1 MGSSLQKERKHRSR
15 HHNNVTSPFDR
26 QIWICPSR
34 ASLCIQ
40 HACTHGYL
48 KLCFYRFEAVHSISV
63 QWKSYVVNPSLN
75 SIHIPAYCLRRL
87 YLQSSSPK
95 HTLPSQ
101 VSVCVPEIW
110 SLFETRNWK
119 FWAIKQLH
127 TTKGVQMLEI
137 SSRGEKVSN
146 HVAACFY
153 CKD

>member
-1 MGSSLQKERKHRSR
+1 MDMPIKSFLMHPACLHTWIPQIVFLQIRSSALYILS
-15 HHNNVTSPFDR
+15 
-26 QIWICPSR
+26 
-34 ASLCIQ
+34 
-40 HACTHGYL
+40 Y
-48 KLCFYRFEAVHSISV
+48 V

-75 SIHIPAYCLRRL
+75 SAHIPAYCLRRL

-127 TTKGVQMLEI
+127 TKKGVQMLEI